1 MKLKCP
7 NSFLGPQQQLLF
19 FHSKWNRISSVLSLP
34 LSAIAIGTSVQWCVT
49 ADRHPFIRLLCV
61 VISSMYSMYFVHT
74 CSLMYLKVSLPE
86 GVLRVMKVERCEYMT
101 QDTHMHVLLMY
112 VTSASDYHFLSIRTA
127 LCYTVR
133 WFCTH
138 LVNVSG
144 VCLCK
149 TCRYNVWAFLV
160 FAWA

>member
-1 MKLKCP
+1 MKQNIFCAVFASQCHC
-7 NSFLGPQQQLLF
+7 NRDICAVVRHSRQTSF
-19 FHSKWNRISSVLSLP
+19 HTAP
-34 LSAIAIGTSVQWCVT
+34 LCSP
-49 ADRHPFIRLLCV
+49 H
-61 VISSMYSMYFVHT
+61 MYSMYFVHT

-101 QDTHMHVLLMY
+101 QDTHMHVLFMY

-149 TCRYNVWAFLV
+149 TCRYNVWAFMV
-160 FAWA
+160 FAWALLRWCYYDCFFFCPLCGC